1 MVLLRTRGGKWKGV
15 GCHSRNHSTTSNH
28 SSKGPDCEVTVP
40 QSTMRKAQQTAS
52 QAQNVTVQKNNMGK
66 GQRFH
71 QTMVPMCSM
80 DRYEKQG
87 ASPSVFM
94 EEARISDLV
103 CPDFFRKLWL
113 QAIFARGYG
122 IYIPQLHSTNKMV
135 HLDVLGYTK
144 AIGLWYLYQV

>member
-1 MVLLRTRGGKWKGV
+1 MVLLRKRGGKWKGV

-52 QAQNVTVQKNNMGK
+52 QAQNVTVQKSNMGK
-66 GQRFH
+66 DQRFH

-80 DRYEKQG
+80 DSYEKQG

-103 CPDFFRKLWL
+103 CPDFSESCGYKQYLLGDMVFISLNFILLTKWYTWMYWVIQKL
-113 QAIFARGYG
+113 
-122 IYIPQLHSTNKMV
+122 
-135 HLDVLGYTK
+135 
-144 AIGLWYLYQV
+144 GLWYLYQV